1 MDKLIINL
9 APTGMVPTTADN
21 SSVPVDLGTI
31 AADAAVCRS
40 AGASM
45 IHLHA
50 RDENQAPAWRAEV
63 YREIVLAVRDKCPDL
78 IVVVSTSGRTHG
90 AFEQRSDVLDL
101 DGNAK
106 PDMASLTLGSL
117 NFPKQASLNEPSMIR
132 RLADTMRDR
141 GIVPE
146 LEVFDFGMLDYAKYL
161 IERGVLR
168 EPFYFNLLLGSLGTM
183 SATPFN
189 LASLV
194 MQLPQGATW
203 AAAGI
208 GRFQLAMNSLA
219 VVTGGHVRIG
229 LEDNLFMDP
238 GKTRPASNGELVK
251 RIARVA
257 QAVERPV
264 ATPLEARAIIGLPER
279 TQ

>member
-1 MDKLIINL
+1 VNELIINL

-21 SSVPVDLGTI
+21 PAVPVNAETI
-31 AADAAVCRS
+31 ANDCVSCRG

-45 IHLHA
+45 FHLHA
-50 RDENQAPAWRAEV
+50 REENQAPTWRSDV
-63 YREIVLAVRDKCPDL
+63 YREIVLAVRSRCPDA
-78 IVVVSTSGRTHG
+78 IIVVSTSGRTHG
-90 AFEQRSDVLDL
+90 AFEQRSDVLNL
-101 DGNAK
+101 DGAAK

-117 NFPKQASLNEPSMIR
+117 NFPKQASVNEPSMIR
-132 RLADTMRDR
+132 RLADTMRER
-141 GIVPE
+141 EIVPE

-161 IERGVLR
+161 IERRVLR
-168 EPFYFNLLLGSLGTM
+168 EPFYFNFLLGSLGAL

-194 MQLPQGATW
+194 MQLPSGATW

-208 GRFQLAMNSLA
+208 GRFQFAMNSLA

-229 LEDNLFMDP
+229 LEDNLYLDAA
-238 GKTRPASNGELVK
+238 KQRPATNCELVQ
-251 RIARVA
+251 RISRLAEVA
-257 QAVERPV
+257 ERPV
-264 ATPLEARAIIGLPER
+264 ATPAEARAIIGLPQP

>member
-1 MDKLIINL
+1 MNKLIINL
-9 APTGMVPTTADN
+9 APTGMVPTTTDN
-21 SSVPVDLGTI
+21 SSVPVDVEAI
-31 AADAAVCRS
+31 SSDAAACRS

-45 IHLHA
+45 IHVHA
-50 RDENQAPAWRAEV
+50 RDENQAPTWRSEV
-63 YREIVLAVRDKCPDL
+63 YREIVLAVREKSPDL

-90 AFEQRSDVLDL
+90 AFEQRSDVLNL
-101 DGNAK
+101 DGKAK

-117 NFPKQASLNEPSMIR
+117 NFPKQASVNEPSMIR
-132 RLADTMRDR
+132 RLADTMRER

-168 EPFYFNLLLGSLGTM
+168 EPFYFNLLLGSLGTL

-208 GRFQLAMNSLA
+208 GRFQFAMNSLA

-229 LEDNLFMDP
+229 LEDNLFMDS
-238 GKTRPASNGELVK
+238 GKSRPASNCELVK
-251 RIARVA
+251 RIARLA
-257 QAVERPV
+257 HAAERPI